1 MFKESF
7 NNLKSTRML
16 VLLALFIA
24 LKIVVGYIRIP
35 VADNLNIYFTFI
47 ITAIECTI
55 FGYGPSMISGA
66 ASDIL
71 GYIVN
76 PYPPFFPGYALS
88 NVIAAAIYSAW
99 FYKRKIRL
107 ANIIGAKTMI
117 NYIVNVGI
125 GSLWSAMLY
134 SKGFIYYASTSLI
147 KNTILLP
154 IEIIILYSVFKMIIP
169 ILQNR
174 NLIDRK

>member
-24 LKIVVGYIRIP
+24 LKIVVGYFRIP

-47 ITAIECTI
+47 ISAIECTI
-55 FGYGPSMISGA
+55 FGYVPSMIAGVIT
-66 ASDIL
+66 DIL
-71 GYIVN
+71 GYIIN
-76 PYPPFFPGYALS
+76 PNPPFFPGYALS
-88 NVIAAAIYSAW
+88 NLVAAFIYSLW
-99 FYKRKIRL
+99 FYKRKIKL
-107 ANIIGAKTMI
+107 LNIIGAKTMI
-117 NYIVNVGI
+117 NYIVNVGM

-154 IEIIILYSVFKMIIP
+154 IEIIILFFVFKAIVP

-174 NLIDRK
+174 NLISRQ